1 MRRIYLILSAAAL
14 LVGAAACSGGKK
26 ASDVVDSLAS
36 KTEAVADKAEDLTEK
51 AADAVKSVGE
61 AGQVIVVENGTPEM
75 LQQWAKERAVVDF
88 GATWCGPCEKF
99 HPVLE
104 AAAKAHP
111 DIKFYYVDVDKNEA
125 LFASTGKDAIPY
137 VVVFDGKGG
146 KKEYT
151 GIEKLVPLSTFEEQL
166 KGL

>member
-26 ASDVVDSLAS
+26 AEALADSAVN
-36 KTEAVADKAEDLTEK
+36 KTAEAVETVGDKATEL
-51 AADAVKSVGE
+51 AESAVGGK
-61 AGQVIVVENGTPEM
+61 VIEVENGTPEM

-88 GATWCGPCEKF
+88 GASWCGPCEKF

>member
-26 ASDVVDSLAS
+26 AEALADSAVD
-36 KTEAVADKAEDLTEK
+36 KTAEAVETVGDKATEL
-51 AADAVKSVGE
+51 AESAVGGK
-61 AGQVIVVENGTPEM
+61 VIEVENGTPEM

-88 GATWCGPCEKF
+88 GASWCGPCEKF

>member
-26 ASDVVDSLAS
+26 AEALADSAAS
-36 KTEAVADKAEDLTEK
+36 KTAAAVETVGDKAAEAADKLT
-51 AADAVKSVGE
+51 GE
-61 AGQVIVVENGTPEM
+61 TGKVIVVENGTPAMFE
-75 LQQWAKERAVVDF
+75 QWSKERAVVDF

-104 AAAKAHP
+104 AAAKAYP
-111 DIKFYYVDVDKNEA
+111 DIKFYYVDVDKNED

-137 VVVFDGKGG
+137 VVIFDGKGG